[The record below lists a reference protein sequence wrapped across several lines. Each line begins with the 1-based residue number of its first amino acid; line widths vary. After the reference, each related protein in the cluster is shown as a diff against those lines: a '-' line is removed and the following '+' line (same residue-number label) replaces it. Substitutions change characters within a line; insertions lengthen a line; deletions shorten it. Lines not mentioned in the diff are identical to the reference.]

1 MDILSKN
8 TAVLKEKCW
17 LQVNPHG
24 VAAGVATPGRNTTSK
39 SLCLNAKSHND
50 SGNHEIQDTDSDE
63 LTFESVQA
71 MYEELYDDWLKRNET
86 NSILSKEN
94 VELKGN
100 LSRLE
105 VVLSKKDLELCKV
118 KDELEKASK
127 TLAKFNSTSEQRPK
141 QNRASSSPLK
151 VDPPVKISQIK
162 KPVSTSKP
170 KQRKR
175 HFICHYCY
183 KPGHIRPFCYKLR
196 DDYLNW
202 KSNRVL
208 PTVLSN
214 TRRNTAVKKSS
225 TRKVWVP
232 KTVIR
237 CNIIYTS
244 LKTNIAGVWYF
255 DSGCSRHMTGSKEH
269 FTDYV
274 EIKSGRVTYGGG
286 SKGRIVG
293 KGTLNV
299 DGLPEL
305 HNVLHVEG
313 LNSNLI
319 STRSA
324 ENCYQLGEGDDCRS
338 AKVSDLDIWHQK
350 LGHVSINT
358 LKNLCKFDDVRGMPN
373 LNLGVVYVCGPCKK
387 SKQTRVAHPVL
398 QHFGTTQCLE
408 LLHMDILGP
417 MDVESLGG
425 YVLNDRD
432 HLAKFD
438 SKSDKCLFLGYS
450 TNGRAYR
457 VFNLRTRTTMESI
470 NVVFDD
476 LTYLTVKT
484 PEADVE
490 ELLDI
495 SEALTRNSVESG
507 VETSEATPSTT
518 PPLNQPETMD
528 NDNDDNDDVVINCER
543 EIPSKIQKNHPS
555 SQIIGELHDGVQ
567 TRNKEKMDYCK
578 MIGLICM
585 SSTFSQLSI
594 ICFWKLANILAKRR
608 DCSNDGVDNTV
619 NNISALTCLIQGETN
634 LDSGGEDRGS
644 LMTVMLTKIIIFGCF
659 VQKGLFYG
667 SVSRSSI
674 GYIYIEDGRPQ

>member
-1 MDILSKN
+1 MAAPLHKNHKNVSTKQENAYFVSNLCKNDAIRKFYRISMDVMSTN

-17 LQVNPHG
+17 LQVNPH
-24 VAAGVATPGRNTTSK
+24 GVATPGRNTTSK

-50 SGNHEIQDTDSDE
+50 IGNHEIQDTDSDE
-63 LTFESVQA
+63 LTFECVQA
-71 MYEELYDDWLKRNET
+71 MYEELYEDWIKRNKI
-86 NSILSKEN
+86 NLILTKEN
-94 VELKGN
+94 TDLKESV
-100 LSRLE
+100 SRLE

-118 KDELEKASK
+118 KEELEKASK
-127 TLAKFNSTSEQRPK
+127 TLAKFNSSSSKLDSMLTMGKDNITDLGYVESTYEHGETSNSKSKSTMFVKASEDCSVPLTVKPPMKTLSISKQASEQMLK
-141 QNRASSSPLK
+141 QNRASSSHLK

-202 KSNRVL
+202 KLNRVL

-244 LKTNIAGVWYF
+244 LKTNIAGAWYF
-255 DSGCSRHMTGSKEH
+255 DSGCLHHMTGSKERL
-269 FTDYV
+269 TDYV
-274 EIKSGRVTYGGG
+274 EVKSGCVTYGGG

-319 STRSA
+319 SISQLCDDDLHVKFNKNNCEVFNDANVCVMSGTRSA
-324 ENCYQLGEGDDCRS
+324 DNCYQLGEGDGCRS

-350 LGHVSINT
+350 LRHVSINT
-358 LKNLCKFDDVRGMPN
+358 LKNLRKFDAVRGMPN
-373 LNLGVVYVCGPCKK
+373 LNLGVVYVCGPCQK

-417 MDVESLGG
+417 MDVESLG
-425 YVLNDRD
+425 D
-432 HLAKFD
+432 
-438 SKSDKCLFLGYS
+438 
-450 TNGRAYR
+450 
-457 VFNLRTRTTMESI
+457 
-470 NVVFDD
+470 
-476 LTYLTVKT
+476 LTVKT

-490 ELLDI
+490 EWLDI

-518 PPLNQPETMD
+518 LPLNRTETVD
-528 NDNDDNDDVVINCER
+528 NDNNDNDDVVINCER

-567 TRNKEKMDYCK
+567 TRNKEKVDYRK

-585 SSTFSQLSI
+585 SSTFSQS
-594 ICFWKLANILAKRR
+594 
-608 DCSNDGVDNTV
+608 T
-619 NNISALTCLIQGETN
+619 
-634 LDSGGEDRGS
+634 
-644 LMTVMLTKIIIFGCF
+644 
-659 VQKGLFYG
+659 
-667 SVSRSSI
+667 
-674 GYIYIEDGRPQ
+674 